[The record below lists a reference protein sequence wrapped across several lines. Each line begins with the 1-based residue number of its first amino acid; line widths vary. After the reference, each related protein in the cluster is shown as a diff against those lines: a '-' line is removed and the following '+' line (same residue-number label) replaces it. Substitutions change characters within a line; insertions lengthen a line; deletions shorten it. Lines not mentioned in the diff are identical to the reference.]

1 MLDLDRTQ
9 RTLRILGT
17 RGIPARHGGFE
28 TFAQHL
34 ALYLTE
40 RGWDVTVYCQDEG
53 VGAIVE
59 SYWRGVRCVHI
70 PVRQCGAAGTIV
82 FDWKST
88 LHACKETG
96 LVLTLGYNTAIFCLW
111 YRLHGLTNLINMDG
125 IEWRRQKWGPFAKA
139 WCYCNEWCAA
149 WLANHLV
156 ADHPEIK
163 QHLTSRVNAGKI
175 TTVAYGAD
183 CIDDADPGLLQQFGL
198 LPDSYALIVA
208 RPEPENSVL
217 DMVRAWS
224 RTPRGMPLVVLGNYA
239 DDEAYH
245 CRVRQAA
252 SEEVIFPGAIYDVRL
267 LAALRFH
274 ARLYLHGHQ
283 VGGTNPSLV
292 EALAA
297 GNAVLAHDNPYNRFV
312 AGAGARFFKLN
323 RDGAQARAD
332 LPNGF
337 PAGLLDELL
346 TDLLD
351 DHAALA
357 AMRTASR
364 ARHADAYTWER
375 ILGQYEAL
383 LLDYLP
389 VRAGL
394 DWQG

>member
-1 MLDLDRTQ
+1 MLAPDRTQ

-34 ALYLTE
+34 ALYLVD
-40 RGWDVTVYCQDEG
+40 RGWEVTVYCQDAGE
-53 VGAIVE
+53 GAISE
-59 SYWRGVRCVHI
+59 SCWRGVRRVHI
-70 PVRQCGAAGTIV
+70 PVCQCGAAGTIV

-111 YRLHGLTNLINMDG
+111 YRLHGLHNLINMDG

-139 WCYCNEWCAA
+139 WCYFNEWCGA
-149 WLANHLV
+149 WLGNHLI

-163 QHLTSRVNAGKI
+163 QHLSSRVNAGKI

-183 CIDDADPGLLQQFGL
+183 RVIEADPRLLQQFGL
-198 LPDSYALIVA
+198 TPDAYAIIVA

-217 DMVRAWS
+217 DMVQAWS
-224 RTPRGMPLVVLGNYA
+224 CTTRGVKLVVLGNYA

-252 SEEVIFPGAIYDVRL
+252 SEEVLFPGAIYDARV

-312 AGAGARFFKLN
+312 AGAGARFFRHG
-323 RDGAQARAD
+323 RDCAQQLA
-332 LPNGF
+332 
-337 PAGLLDELL
+337 
-346 TDLLD
+346 DLLD
-351 DHAALA
+351 DRDALTV
-357 AMRTASR
+357 MRATSR
-364 ARHADAYTWER
+364 ARHAEAYTWEQV
-375 ILGQYEAL
+375 LSQYEAL
-383 LLDYLP
+383 LLDNLP

-394 DWQG
+394 DWQR